1 MAFRKYF
8 VQTLK
13 SSFPVSYES
22 LIERTDEYYRVISAD
37 TAFSKNSQNPLDR
50 RLDFCAYFLAMISAL
65 DEQGETFETIRKNCL
80 TVAIAFVR
88 PKNRIHAWIKKMI
101 PKLAGT
107 PVAAALL
114 RSLNRKLS
122 RNSNPDGFIA
132 NIITDKSETYG
143 FGYGVDILVCGICKL
158 FGKYQYSRFTPIL
171 CEVDEITSR
180 ISGLTL
186 VRSGTI
192 ANGAKKCDFR
202 FKKSDKKPDG
212 NW

>member
-1 MAFRKYF
+1 MALRKYF
-8 VQTLK
+8 IKTIK
-13 SSFPVSYES
+13 SNYPDTGES
-22 LIERTDEYYRVISAD
+22 LIERIDENYKDISAD
-37 TAFSKNSQNPLDR
+37 IAFSKTSKNPLDK
-50 RLDFCAYFLAMISAL
+50 RLDFCAYFLAMIRAL
-65 DEQGETFETIRKNCL
+65 DEQGESFETIRKNCL

-88 PKNRIHAWIKKMI
+88 PKNRIHAWIKRMI

-107 PVAAALL
+107 PVATVLL

-132 NIITDKSETYG
+132 NIITDRSETYG
-143 FGYGVDILVCGICKL
+143 FGYGIDILECGICKL
-158 FGKYQYSRFTPIL
+158 FEKHQYSRFTPIL

-186 VRSGTI
+186 IRSGTI

-202 FKKSDKKPDG
+202 FKKAIKKPGDR
-212 NW
+212 